1 MTESIKNLKEYL
13 KLRDFREEFN
23 AIKDKNKLGVPMLLY
38 KDELYFQDEID
49 EKIIDKIKAD
59 K

>member
-13 KLRDFREEFN
+13 KLRDFREEFTS
-23 AIKDKNKLGVPMLLY
+23 IKENNKLGVPMLLY
-38 KDELYFQDEID
+38 KNEIYFQDDID
-49 EKIIDKIKAD
+49 DNVMEKIKAD